1 MNRQCNKEK
10 AKNMSATSKG
20 MVTRSGKELFPVGS
34 ARGKNSGNGKETFK
48 APRKQAAERKKSTNS
63 QGLHVLR
70 VRYKCIIYTIFYQ

>member
-1 MNRQCNKEK
+1 
-10 AKNMSATSKG
+10 MSATSKG

-63 QGLHVLR
+63 QGVQVLR
-70 VRYKCIIYTIFYQ
+70 VSYKCILLYDIHQ